1 MLLPK
6 MLVPKSKMSPPFQ
19 KIIHEETMNK
29 NNYKQKSQDQIS
41 NSADVRIIR
50 NTDIQVSMFNRFE
63 EIRKGA

>member
-1 MLLPK
+1 
-6 MLVPKSKMSPPFQ
+6 
-19 KIIHEETMNK
+19 MNK

>member
-1 MLLPK
+1 

-19 KIIHEETMNK
+19 KITHEETMNK
-29 NNYKQKSQDQIS
+29 NNHKQKSQDQIS

-50 NTDIQVSMFNRFE
+50 NTDIQVSMLNRFE